1 MIIIFL
7 LFMDAGAF
15 YTPEITALPRNLP
28 LQGEDGLMEG
38 DILYSIDGERI
49 YLYNDVSMFLSRG
62 DGTGFD
68 LVVLRDGEK
77 VVLDD
82 FPLTLQKYT
91 SNDGET
97 HLYRIRP
104 VLRSYRGGY
113 AGGQAEDDV
122 AQCVD
127 FVRIVRYSLQE
138 LLTGGAGVQ
147 DLSGPVGI
155 VTTITE
161 VGQQSATVWAA
172 LENIAYFGAM
182 LTVNLAV
189 MNLLPIPALDGGR
202 IFFLVISTISFK
214 VFKKKIPMKYEAGI
228 NFAGFAL
235 LMVLILV
242 VTFNDVARLF
252 S

>member
-1 MIIIFL
+1 
-7 LFMDAGAF
+7 
-15 YTPEITALPRNLP
+15 
-28 LQGEDGLMEG
+28 MEG

-82 FPLTLQKYT
+82 FPLTLQEYT

-97 HLYRIRP
+97 TYTGYGLYFGAT
-104 VLRSYRGGY
+104 VEATLEVKLKMTWLN
-113 AGGQAEDDV
+113 A
-122 AQCVD
+122 VD